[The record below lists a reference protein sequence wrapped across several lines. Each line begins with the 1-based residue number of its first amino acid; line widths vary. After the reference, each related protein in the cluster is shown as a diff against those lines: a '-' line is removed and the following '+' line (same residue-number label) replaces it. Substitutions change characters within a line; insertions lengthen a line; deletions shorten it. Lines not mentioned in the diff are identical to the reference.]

1 MSVEAEAQS
10 EPGGVHAQNVI
21 VIHPGSMYIKIG
33 RASDL
38 NPHTELHAIGRRR
51 SPGGQIRFDTLLP
64 TVPLNVDYIDIESD
78 LDYSRL
84 QISHT
89 LQSFVMSTGQKR
101 YATPPQQIAQFNR
114 RSIPET
120 LNAAGPQLRSPTADS
135 LVGNDVLQLQPRF
148 NYNVHFPWKRGDL
161 NVHGNV
167 GGSLTG
173 VMADLQAIWSALIV
187 EKLNIPVQEWKNFR
201 AVLII
206 PVIYNRTY
214 VREFVTLL
222 LDMGFASCFLLQDH
236 VAAAFGAGL
245 GSACVIDCGHSKT
258 SVSCVED
265 GLSNPATRVTLPY
278 GGGDIT
284 QCFLWL
290 LNRGGFPYKDCDS
303 NNAYDAILIDKLK
316 QDACHVD
323 LDVCGS
329 REKSFVVRQPLKPV
343 LKYTIQIGDE
353 CMIAPLGLF
362 YPELFCLTVTRTV
375 LTQKRDTGDPS
386 DPHDADYLRE
396 TGRKV
401 TREQEL
407 VADSI
412 GDEDIVDIEVTGGD
426 NDFSFG
432 QALSVDQAVIQSVQQ
447 CGNDD
452 TKRKMFSTVL
462 VVGGGMKFKGISSW
476 LKNKLAFQVPP
487 HLKPD
492 QIDIITAPKDM
503 DPVMATWK
511 GAAIF
516 ACLES
521 AQELWITQEDIRKHG
536 VKILRE
542 RSAFIW

>member
-1 MSVEAEAQS
+1 MEVEGEARGMQ
-10 EPGGVHAQNVI
+10 AQNVI

-51 SPGGQIRFDTLLP
+51 LPGGISRYDTLLP
-64 TVPLNVDYIDIESD
+64 NAQLNIDGVESD

-89 LQSFVMSTGQKR
+89 LQSFVMSNGQKR
-101 YATPPQQIAQFNR
+101 YATPPQQIAQYNR
-114 RSIPET
+114 RSLPET
-120 LNAAGPQLRSPTADS
+120 LNTAGPQIRTPTTDVV
-135 LVGNDVLQLQPRF
+135 VGNDVLQLSPHS

-161 NVHGNV
+161 NIHNGV

-173 VMADLQAIWSALIV
+173 VLADLGCIWSNIII
-187 EKLNIPVQEWKNFR
+187 ERLNIPLVELRNYR

-206 PVIYNRTY
+206 PVIYNRQY
-214 VREFVTLL
+214 AKEFVSLL
-222 LDMGFASCFLLQDH
+222 LDLGFMSCFLLQDH
-236 VAAAFGAGL
+236 VAATFGAGL
-245 GSACVIDCGHSKT
+245 GSTCIVDCGHAKT

-265 GLSNPATRVTLPY
+265 GLSNPATRICLPY

-290 LNRGGFPYKDCDS
+290 LNRGGLPYKDCDS
-303 NNAYDAILIDKLK
+303 KSPFDAILLEKLK
-316 QDACHVD
+316 QETCHVD
-323 LDVCGS
+323 LDICGC

-362 YPELFCLTVTRTV
+362 YPELFCLTVNKPV
-375 LTQKRDTGDPS
+375 ITQKRDTGDPT

-396 TGRKV
+396 TGRKANK
-401 TREQEL
+401 EAQEL
-407 VADSI
+407 APDAI
-412 GDEDIVDIEVTGGD
+412 NDDDIVDIEVSGD
-426 NDFSFG
+426 IDFNFS
-432 QALSVDQAVIQSVQQ
+432 QVLSLDQAILQSVQR
-447 CGNDD
+447 CASDD
-452 TKRKMFSTVL
+452 IKRKMFSTIL
-462 VVGGGMKFKGISSW
+462 IVGGGMKFKGISSW
-476 LKNKLAFQVPP
+476 LKNKLMFQVPS

-492 QIDIITAPKDM
+492 QIEIVTTPKDM
-503 DPVMATWK
+503 DPVMASWK

-521 AQELWITQEDIRKHG
+521 AQELWITLDEIRKYG